1 MACAIR
7 INVCMCVKSLSKCD
21 LLTPALRVEAATQ
34 AVGDKIIGKSVTKC
48 NKVWNCV
55 TI

>member
-1 MACAIR
+1 M
-7 INVCMCVKSLSKCD
+7 LSKCD
-21 LLTPALRVEAATQ
+21 LLTPMMLVEAATQ
-34 AVGDKIIGKSVTKC
+34 AVGLKIIGKSVTRC

>member
-1 MACAIR
+1 M
-7 INVCMCVKSLSKCD
+7 LSKCD
-21 LLTPALRVEAATQ
+21 LLTPRMRVEAATL

-48 NKVWNCV
+48 NKVWKSV